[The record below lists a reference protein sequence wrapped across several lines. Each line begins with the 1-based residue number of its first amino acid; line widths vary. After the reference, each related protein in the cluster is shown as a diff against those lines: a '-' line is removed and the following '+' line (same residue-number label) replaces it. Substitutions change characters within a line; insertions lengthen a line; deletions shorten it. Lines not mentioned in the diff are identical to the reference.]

1 MPKATA
7 VWLVDNTS
15 LTFDQIADFCEL
27 HPLEVQGI
35 ADGEVAKG
43 ILGIDPISSGQLSK
57 DEIELCEKDH
67 NRKLHLTANML
78 RLIKEQHKQKKS
90 GKYTPIARR
99 QDKPD
104 AIAWIIKNFPE
115 MSDNQIVKL
124 IGTTKSMIASVRDK
138 SHWNMPNIKP
148 KDPVLLGLCTQS
160 ELDYLQKIALAK
172 HHEQQVKHT
181 KDINEQISKM
191 LES

>member
-104 AIAWIIKNFPE
+104 AIAWIIKNLPE

-160 ELDYLQKIALAK
+160 ELDYLQKLALAK
-172 HHEQQVKHT
+172 HQEQQAKHT